1 MAVGVWPTDLSPEKL
16 ADWLMPFLDNT
27 LPTHLGIR
35 LTEVSA
41 ERAVGEMPVHQ
52 GVRLPSGLV
61 HTGAMLSLGDTVAT
75 FAAMAAKA
83 TGFDPARFPFAIGL
97 SSQIVG
103 NVQDGVLR
111 AESVV
116 THPGRTL
123 VIVETRVTSDAG
135 KLLTLIT
142 TTHLIRG
149 GQV

>member
-1 MAVGVWPTDLSPEKL
+1 
-16 ADWLMPFLDNT
+16 MPFLDNT
-27 LPTHLGIR
+27 LPTHLRIR

-41 ERAVGEMPVHQ
+41 ERAVGEMPVHP

-61 HTGAMLSLGDTVAT
+61 HTGAMISLGDTVAT

-123 VIVETRVTSDAG
+123 VIVETRVTTDAG

-149 GQV
+149 SA

>member
-1 MAVGVWPTDLSPEKL
+1 MTVGAWPTDLSPEKL

-27 LPTHLGIR
+27 LPSHLRIR
-35 LTEVSA
+35 LTEVSPT
-41 ERAVGEMPVHQ
+41 RAVGEMPVHQ

-75 FAAMAAKA
+75 FAAMAAKT
-83 TGFDPARFPFAIGL
+83 TGFDPERFPFAIGL

-111 AESVV
+111 AESAV
-116 THPGRTL
+116 THRGRML

-149 GQV
+149 AG

>member
-1 MAVGVWPTDLSPEKL
+1 
-16 ADWLMPFLDNT
+16 
-27 LPTHLGIR
+27 
-35 LTEVSA
+35 
-41 ERAVGEMPVHQ
+41 
-52 GVRLPSGLV
+52 
-61 HTGAMLSLGDTVAT
+61 MLSLGDTVAT
-75 FAAMAAKA
+75 FAAMAAKH

-135 KLLTLIT
+135 KLLDPHHDHSSHPRRPGRMQDADLP
-142 TTHLIRG
+142 
-149 GQV
+149 

>member
-1 MAVGVWPTDLSPEKL
+1 VTVGAWPTDLSPEKL
-16 ADWLMPFLDNT
+16 ADWLMPFLDDT
-27 LPTHLGIR
+27 LPTHLRIR

-41 ERAVGEMPVHQ
+41 ARALGEMPVHR

-75 FAAMAAKA
+75 FAAMAAKQ

-103 NVQDGVLR
+103 NVGDGVLR

-123 VIVETRVTSDAG
+123 VIVETRVTSDGG

-149 GQV
+149 

>member
-1 MAVGVWPTDLSPEKL
+1 
-16 ADWLMPFLDNT
+16 MPFLDDT

-41 ERAVGEMPVHQ
+41 ARAVGEMPVHQ

-103 NVQDGVLR
+103 NVGEGVLR

-142 TTHLIRG
+142 TTHLIRAPG
-149 GQV
+149 

>member
-1 MAVGVWPTDLSPEKL
+1 
-16 ADWLMPFLDNT
+16 MPFLDNT

-41 ERAVGEMPVHQ
+41 ARAVGEMPVHQ

-103 NVQDGVLR
+103 NVGEGVLR

-142 TTHLIRG
+142 TTHLIRAPG
-149 GQV
+149 

>member
-1 MAVGVWPTDLSPEKL
+1 MAVGAWPTDLSPEKL
-16 ADWLMPFLDNT
+16 AEWLMPFLDNT

-35 LTEVSA
+35 LTEVSV

-97 SSQIVG
+97 SGQIVG
-103 NVQDGVLR
+103 NVGEGILR

-142 TTHLIRG
+142 TTHLIRAPG
-149 GQV
+149 

>member
-1 MAVGVWPTDLSPEKL
+1 
-16 ADWLMPFLDNT
+16 MPFLADT

-103 NVQDGVLR
+103 NVQEGVLR

-149 GQV
+149 SG

>member
-1 MAVGVWPTDLSPEKL
+1 
-16 ADWLMPFLDNT
+16 MPFLDDT

-41 ERAVGEMPVHQ
+41 ARAVGEMPIHR

-75 FAAMAAKA
+75 
-83 TGFDPARFPFAIGL
+83 
-97 SSQIVG
+97 
-103 NVQDGVLR
+103 
-111 AESVV
+111 
-116 THPGRTL
+116 HPGRTL
-123 VIVETRVTSDAG
+123 VIVETRVTSDTG

-149 GQV
+149 GAD

>member
-1 MAVGVWPTDLSPEKL
+1 
-16 ADWLMPFLDNT
+16 MPFLDDT

-111 AESVV
+111 AESMV

-149 GQV
+149 